1 MISTY
6 YIKYYTK
13 VVECSFDETFSFFST
28 YNTEPVID
36 TLYTRK
42 VEGDDEDLLFV
53 AAHVATKQSGERRE
67 ERGDY
72 NRPHR
77 TEANFK
83 TRGLSTGSAIFER
96 VGGAAAAT
104 ACRRSTSTN
113 EQQARHCLRSHIIKL
128 Q

>member
-67 ERGDY
+67 VITID
-72 NRPHR
+72 P
-77 TEANFK
+77 TEQ
-83 TRGLSTGSAIFER
+83 RQ
-96 VGGAAAAT
+96 
-104 ACRRSTSTN
+104 TS
-113 EQQARHCLRSHIIKL
+113 KPGV
-128 Q
+128 